1 MSILFRKVLRRS
13 NPVDKDS
20 AKKVYPVITYQYTNA
35 ADLSEVAKVISGYSG
50 VSEGETFSV
59 LKDFRTELKKFLLS
73 GRSVNIDGLGY
84 FYLAA
89 KSNGTDKAD
98 DFMATDINGL
108 RICFRANRDIRIVAS
123 GTTRSEGL
131 NFKDVDRINDGTSE
145 EDNGGDG
152 GKDSPSDG
160 GDTPSG
166 GDNGADD
173 NPLG

>member
-35 ADLSEVAKVISGYSG
+35 ADLDEVAKVISGYSG
-50 VSEGETFSV
+50 VSEGETISV

-98 DFMATDINGL
+98 DFTATDINGL

-123 GTTRSEGL
+123 GTTRSAGL
-131 NFKDVDRINDGTSE
+131 NFKDVDRINDATSD
-145 EDNGGDG
+145 DNSGDD
-152 GKDSPSDG
+152 GKDPSSDG

-166 GDNGADD
+166 DDGGGVDD